1 MNILEAT
8 RAWIRGSGK
17 IDKNNRFNV
26 NYLGATA
33 IEYSVNTAGDS
44 HRQDIMGKDKWSA
57 NFVFSARM
65 PYGETL
71 SEQITAA
78 DFFLEL
84 CVWIRT
90 QNAIHN
96 YPNVAGY
103 RVTGVT
109 PANAGM
115 LISAD
120 ANSAQYQL
128 QIQLK
133 LEEL

>member
-26 NYLGATA
+26 NYIGATA
-33 IEYSVNTAGDS
+33 TEYSVNTAGDS
-44 HRQDIMGKDKWSA
+44 HRQDIFGKDKWTA

-71 SEQITAA
+71 TEQITAA

-84 CVWIRT
+84 CAWIRA
-90 QNAIHN
+90 QNTARN
-96 YPNVAGY
+96 FPTVAGY

-120 ANSAQYQL
+120 ANTAQYQL